1 MGFQTKSMK
10 LKLYLNNK
18 LFVISDFLDVF
29 VNLKNKLNISSLE
42 LNTLNH
48 F

>member
-18 LFVISDFLDVF
+18 LFEISDFLDIF
-29 VNLKNKLNISSLE
+29 VNLKNNVDKSSLE
-42 LNTLNH
+42 LNTHNH